1 MLVRGFKIFFMNADV
16 NGSFKEHFEMENS
29 GVKNFSNVNFDF
41 GRSDVENIVKLLHV
55 SKQYSIKRR

>member
-1 MLVRGFKIFFMNADV
+1 MNADV